1 MHVLVRILAVD
12 DIGVDYP
19 PIDPDNF
26 NKLMMARDVKS
37 LVLAARDLGPMYIS
51 ADILSRRT
59 FIPSHLQQD
68 IECGFNLIPP
78 DLESLLSECYFDPYA
93 IPDEI
98 AGMGYR
104 AISRTGKK
112 ATRELINDFDFT
124 IAGDLSYLDSQF
136 RAIVEPLHDWIFARN
151 LLSIIIR
158 IGGLYR
164 FGADPDTILEAARFR
179 QVNPMVLKKRFDI
192 DTDTCY
198 AIPIAFNPIYRMENL
213 ADKDISFDALQFC
226 PLYGSLIDKKNSFSR
241 TAIEQHLK
249 GPGNEFVKFLAPLEA
264 SRVKNRSDNH
274 ESHSGENKWR
284 YMVVSSKTNADGENK
299 GDESSG
305 SQLQAPTVSVTGM
318 DVVGERVTAKVSNLP
333 AGSTQ
338 VSYQWQYSSTK
349 TGTFSDIKYGGN
361 TNSYEISEEDED
373 YYLRCKVTTS
383 SSKGK
388 VPDAYSETIGKVYV
402 FDWSK
407 YPTGS
412 YRPRFNGN
420 SLACCTAPY
429 DSSTQI
435 PSLGEGDYAS
445 IVFDNELSDIP
456 QGNITYRWFKCA
468 GLGSGAQLVAKELGS
483 SPSLSLSGL
492 QGSCINCEVTLT
504 VNGKSKTFVP
514 KAICNGK
521 LSDGIYVRPRI
532 G

>member
-1 MHVLVRILAVD
+1 MKRQIFPTASKYRRRIRREFGGETVEYIIVILAVVV
-12 DIGVDYP
+12 ISSWFGKANGTG
-19 PIDPDNF
+19 DNASGG
-26 NKLMMARDVKS
+26 N
-37 LVLAARDLGPMYIS
+37 G
-51 ADILSRRT
+51 T
-59 FIPSHLQQD
+59 
-68 IECGFNLIPP
+68 GGGNN
-78 DLESLLSECYFDPYA
+78 
-93 IPDEI
+93 
-98 AGMGYR
+98 AG
-104 AISRTGKK
+104 
-112 ATRELINDFDFT
+112 
-124 IAGDLSYLDSQF
+124 
-136 RAIVEPLHDWIFARN
+136 
-151 LLSIIIR
+151 
-158 IGGLYR
+158 
-164 FGADPDTILEAARFR
+164 
-179 QVNPMVLKKRFDI
+179 
-192 DTDTCY
+192 
-198 AIPIAFNPIYRMENL
+198 
-213 ADKDISFDALQFC
+213 
-226 PLYGSLIDKKNSFSR
+226 
-241 TAIEQHLK
+241 
-249 GPGNEFVKFLAPLEA
+249 
-264 SRVKNRSDNH
+264 
-274 ESHSGENKWR
+274 
-284 YMVVSSKTNADGENK
+284 GENK
-299 GDESSG
+299 GDENSG

-333 AGSTQ
+333 AGATQ

-468 GLGSGAQLVAKELGS
+468 GLGSGAGLVAKELGS

-492 QGSCINCEVTLT
+492 QGSYINCEVTLT

-521 LSDGIYVRPRI
+521 VSDGIYVRPRI

>member
-1 MHVLVRILAVD
+1 MHTDQIYIARDGKSGMHVLVRILAVD

-78 DLESLLSECYFDPYA
+78 NLESLLSECYFDPYA

-104 AISRTGKK
+104 AIGRTGKK
-112 ATRELINDFDFT
+112 ATRELINELDFT
-124 IAGDLSYLDSQF
+124 KAGDLSYLDSQF
-136 RAIVEPLHDWIFARN
+136 RAIVEPLHDWVFARN
-151 LLSIIIR
+151 LLSILMR
-158 IGGLYR
+158 TGG
-164 FGADPDTILEAARFR
+164 
-179 QVNPMVLKKRFDI
+179 
-192 DTDTCY
+192 
-198 AIPIAFNPIYRMENL
+198 
-213 ADKDISFDALQFC
+213 
-226 PLYGSLIDKKNSFSR
+226 
-241 TAIEQHLK
+241 
-249 GPGNEFVKFLAPLEA
+249 GN
-264 SRVKNRSDNH
+264 
-274 ESHSGENKWR
+274 
-284 YMVVSSKTNADGENK
+284 NAGGENK
-299 GDESSG
+299 GDENSG
-305 SQLQAPTVSVTGM
+305 SQLQVPTVSVTGM
-318 DVVGERVTAKVSNLP
+318 DVVGERITAKVSNLP
-333 AGSTQ
+333 AGATQ

-361 TNSYEISEEDED
+361 SNSYEISEEDED

-388 VPDAYSETIGKVYV
+388 VPGAYSETIGKVYV

-420 SLACCTAPY
+420 SLACCAAPY

-445 IVFDNELSDIP
+445 IVFNNELSDIP

-468 GLGSGAQLVAKELGS
+468 GLGSGAPLVAKELGS

-492 QGSCINCEVTLT
+492 QGSYINCEVTLT